1 MEVNSHSSDRSMVC
15 YKLPKLLE
23 RDQKKKY
30 MSSQDSNVGEQ
41 AISKLAEEGIKSQL
55 DQVESLDVDIHTDP
69 GKMVRGEVDEVTVNA
84 HGMVIQNDLRT
95 EEMTLHTNAVDI
107 DMIKAA
113 FGDIKLE
120 HPTDAAARVVLKA
133 EDIQNAFNADYVRQK
148 LRGQK
153 VELPSGETVTTD
165 ASNVSFTI
173 PEAGRIAVAAD
184 VMLIEKVETH
194 HIDFSAKP
202 VLIAGGQGVTLEDVS
217 YDGAGNDMPELTQ
230 ALIDTTESL
239 LDLRYFELEGMSLQ
253 FDQLT
258 VEEDAIVIQ
267 AEATI
272 SSFA

>member
-1 MEVNSHSSDRSMVC
+1 
-15 YKLPKLLE
+15 
-23 RDQKKKY
+23 
-30 MSSQDSNVGEQ
+30 MSSQKSNVGEQ

-55 DQVESLDVDIHTDP
+55 DQVESLDVDIHTNP
-69 GKMVRGEVDEVTVNA
+69 GKIARGEVDDVTIEG

-107 DMIKAA
+107 DMMKAA
-113 FGDIKLE
+113 FGSIELE
-120 HPTDAAARVVLKA
+120 HSTDATMRVVLKA
-133 EDIQNAFNADYVRQK
+133 EDIQNAFNADYVQKK

-153 VELPSGETVTTD
+153 VELPSGEKITTD

-184 VMLIEKVETH
+184 VMIFEKVETH
-194 HIDFSAKP
+194 HISLSAKP
-202 VLIAGGQGVTLEDVS
+202 TLIADGQGVTLEDVS
-217 YDGAGNDMPELTQ
+217 YDDASNDMPELTQ

-253 FDQLT
+253 FNQLT
-258 VEEDAIVIQ
+258 VEEDAIIIQ

-272 SSFA
+272 SSFNGSAA